1 MTKRTFTDEQILR
14 VREFAAAN
22 YPTTIVALLD
32 MLATEFAVFAEGGQI
47 EWLVKSRRIRLGH
60 HASPIRSRPDIIA
73 RVRECVIN
81 DRASNAALVVMVRTE
96 FGLHVTEGQV
106 AGAVGR
112 EGLSRDGKAIRRKN
126 HEIAAA
132 AGLIP
137 QPKPAAVPYAMGAVA
152 APEKPVEAPVA
163 LPVVKPPAPIIVA
176 LPRMPRPAPA
186 LSRPIAGPRTCQW
199 PTGGNETWGS
209 ITFAC
214 TDVLHPGRPYCLD
227 HCRTAYQ
234 GFDPHRFSGQLT
246 AH

>member
-14 VREFAAAN
+14 VCEFAAAN
-22 YPTTIVALLD
+22 YPTTTVALLD

-47 EWLVKSRRIRLGH
+47 EWLVKSRRIKLGQ

-73 RVRECVIN
+73 RVRACVIN
-81 DRASNAALVVMVRTE
+81 DRASNAALVVMVKRE

-106 AGAVGR
+106 AGAISR

-132 AGLIP
+132 ARLMP
-137 QPKPAAVPYAMGAVA
+137 QPKPAVVPYAMGAVA
-152 APEKPVEAPVA
+152 APEKPVEAPVIP
-163 LPVVKPPAPIIVA
+163 PVVKPPAPILVA
-176 LPRMPRPAPA
+176 L
-186 LSRPIAGPRTCQW
+186 PRTCQW
-199 PTGGNETWGS
+199 PTGGNEAWGS

-214 TDVLHPGRPYCLD
+214 TDGVHPGRPYCLD